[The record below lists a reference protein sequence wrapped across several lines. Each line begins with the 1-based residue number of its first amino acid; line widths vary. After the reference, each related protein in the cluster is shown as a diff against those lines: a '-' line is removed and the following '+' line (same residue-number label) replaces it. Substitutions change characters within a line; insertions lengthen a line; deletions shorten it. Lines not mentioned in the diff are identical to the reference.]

1 MPNGL
6 ASQYRRR
13 RRWRMEREKTIE
25 RSQEIPNWRF
35 RRIDSPRM
43 KFFDVQLRMGGF
55 DGQLIEGWSEF

>member
-1 MPNGL
+1 
-6 ASQYRRR
+6 
-13 RRWRMEREKTIE
+13 MEREKTIE